1 MKWIWLKRV
10 LLVGFPPFFLIAAVQ
25 LVAQE
30 SNNGNLEIYSSGYL
44 QLGLKITNGNPKV
57 SVINANGQIEQLPAF
72 VAEKMIEALNNGRS
86 SNFPLCLSGD
96 GEVVT
101 VAVGSGDK
109 VFETVDG
116 SQVPFEI
123 FLASSLGESS
133 DALGQNRG
141 QKAQY
146 QPRQEGL
153 CDEESALQVEIV
165 LEDAYQPNSS
175 DRLKGKFT
183 LIVSAE

>member
-1 MKWIWLKRV
+1 MKWIWSKEA
-10 LLVGFPPFFLIAAVQ
+10 LLVFFLSFPIGSVQ

-44 QLGLKITNGNPKV
+44 KLGLEVTNGNSKV
-57 SVINANGQIEQLPAF
+57 SVINSNGQIEQLPAF
-72 VAEKMIEALNNGRS
+72 VAEKMMEALNNGRS
-86 SNFPLCLSGD
+86 SNFPLCLSGN
-96 GEVVT
+96 EEAVT
-101 VAVGSGDK
+101 VTVGNGNK
-109 VFETVDG
+109 VLETGGG

-123 FLASSLGESS
+123 FLASSLGEGS
-133 DALGQNRG
+133 DARGRKRG

-146 QPRQEGL
+146 QPRPEKL

-165 LEDAYQPNSS
+165 LEEAYQPSRS
-175 DRLKGKFT
+175 DGLKGKFT